1 MEILIYIFLVIAAM
15 WVLQLYYAAKQSM
28 RFSKSLREVRA
39 LGRTAVGIGGFRYRG
54 GRAFVA
60 LSEKNGVVVGA
71 KVLVGL
77 TVFASPADCPQ
88 LVGKPLTA
96 LANGEQME
104 TLRKKN
110 KKRPKW
116 RPRCCL
122 KKKNWTKVTLLTS
135 PYLGFFQVLS
145 W

>member
-39 LGRTAVGIGGFRYRG
+39 LGRTSVGIGGFRYRG

-60 LSEKNGVVVGA
+60 LSEKDGIVVGA

-104 TLRKKN
+104 TLRKKEQEAA
-110 KKRPKW
+110 KMAAEVL
-116 RPRCCL
+116 L
-122 KKKNWTKVTLLTS
+122 KEEKLDESDTPN
-135 PYLGFFQVLS
+135 
-145 W
+145 

>member
-104 TLRKKN
+104 TLRKKEQEAA
-110 KKRPKW
+110 KMAAEVL
-116 RPRCCL
+116 L
-122 KKKNWTKVTLLTS
+122 KEEKLDESDTPN
-135 PYLGFFQVLS
+135 
-145 W
+145 

>member
-60 LSEKNGVVVGA
+60 LSEKDGIVVGA

-104 TLRKKN
+104 TLRKKEQEAT
-110 KKRPKW
+110 KMAAEVL
-116 RPRCCL
+116 L
-122 KKKNWTKVTLLTS
+122 KEEKLDESDTPN
-135 PYLGFFQVLS
+135 
-145 W
+145 

>member
-60 LSEKNGVVVGA
+60 LSEKDGIVVGA

-104 TLRKKN
+104 TLRKKEQEAA
-110 KKRPKW
+110 KMAAEVL
-116 RPRCCL
+116 L
-122 KKKNWTKVTLLTS
+122 KEEKLDESDTPN
-135 PYLGFFQVLS
+135 
-145 W
+145 

>member
-60 LSEKNGVVVGA
+60 LSEKNGIVVGA

-88 LVGKPLTA
+88 LVGKPLTT

-104 TLRKKN
+104 TLRKKEQEAA
-110 KKRPKW
+110 KMAAEVL
-116 RPRCCL
+116 L
-122 KKKNWTKVTLLTS
+122 KEEKLDESDTPN
-135 PYLGFFQVLS
+135 
-145 W
+145 

>member
-39 LGRTAVGIGGFRYRG
+39 LGLTSVGIGGFRYRG

-77 TVFASPADCPQ
+77 TVFASPVDCPQ

-96 LANGEQME
+96 LANGEQMD
-104 TLRKKN
+104 TLRKKEQEAA
-110 KKRPKW
+110 KMAAEVL
-116 RPRCCL
+116 L
-122 KKKNWTKVTLLTS
+122 KEEKLDESDTPN
-135 PYLGFFQVLS
+135 
-145 W
+145 

>member
-60 LSEKNGVVVGA
+60 LSEKNGIVVGA

-104 TLRKKN
+104 TLRKKEQEAA
-110 KKRPKW
+110 KMAAEVL
-116 RPRCCL
+116 L
-122 KKKNWTKVTLLTS
+122 KEEKLDESDTPN
-135 PYLGFFQVLS
+135 
-145 W
+145 

>member
-15 WVLQLYYAAKQSM
+15 WVFQLFFAAKQSM

-39 LGRTAVGIGGFRYRG
+39 LGRSAVGLGGFRYRG

-60 LSEKNGVVVGA
+60 LSEKNGVVVAA
-71 KVLVGL
+71 KVLVGI
-77 TVFASPADCPQ
+77 TVFASPVDCPQ

-104 TLRKKN
+104 TLRKKVQEAV
-110 KKRPKW
+110 KMAAEVL
-116 RPRCCL
+116 L
-122 KKKNWTKVTLLTS
+122 KEEKLDESDTPN
-135 PYLGFFQVLS
+135 
-145 W
+145 